1 MFRNYFKSI
10 LRGLAKNR
18 THAVLNITGLTAGLT
33 CFAFIALW
41 VMDELSYD
49 KFNTNYDRIVR
60 LTESAKTETGIVESA
75 TSSAPM
81 AKALQNDFAEVEA
94 TVRMDLRGD
103 IITHNGKQMPQ
114 DNILLTDPSFFDV
127 FNYKL
132 TRGNVATAISEP
144 YTIILTESAAKKY
157 FGNSDPMGQRLL
169 INMNDSNGRGAHYTI
184 TGIMPD
190 PPLNAHLTFT
200 MIASFKTIEVANP
213 DILTVDGWG
222 DASYYTYLLL
232 KKGVDQKAFS
242 NKISQ
247 FYKKY
252 VGDRY
257 NVWKDIYNYKLQ
269 PLGDIHLHS
278 NLRYEIQTTGSAMYV
293 YIFGTI
299 GIFIL
304 LLAGINYMN
313 LATVHSVSR
322 AKEVGIKKVVGAE
335 RRQLIVQY
343 LLEAVL
349 IAFIALVL
357 ALVLC
362 AFFQPAFFQ
371 LTGKDLSPLQSTPLL
386 LFLTAV
392 TISLGL
398 MSGSYP
404 AFIISGF
411 KPIAVLKGSFKS
423 GSKGTLLRKSLVVS
437 QFVVTMLLVTGI
449 VVIYSQLSYVKHKD
463 LGYNQE
469 SLLYL
474 RVNGNSD
481 VMNGYAAFR
490 NEILSNPLIK
500 GATISNTL
508 LGSLPSGGAETVDGT
523 GKPLQVNT
531 ARIQVGAN
539 YFAVHDIPLVAGRD
553 FDTNSK
559 DSIRQVII
567 NETSVRNFGWKDA
580 ADAIGKPFK
589 IGDQPGEVIGVVKDF
604 HFSNLYHAIGSLA
617 IYPSGAS
624 FSRITLKTD
633 ITQSA
638 AVANWVQK
646 TWTKHFPI
654 ALFDYT
660 FSKSVQQ
667 YAAEERFASL
677 FLYFAVLS
685 VLIACL
691 GLYGLIAYTTAQKTK
706 ELGIR
711 KVLGASAQG
720 LAIMLSK
727 DFLKLVVLAFVI
739 ATPLAW
745 YVMNLWLQDFA
756 YRETMQW
763 WMFAIAG
770 GGVLLIALLT
780 VSVKSVKAAVRNPV
794 ESLRT
799 E

>member
-1 MFRNYFKSI
+1 MFRNYVNSI

-60 LTESAKTETGIVESA
+60 LTESAKTETGIWESA
-75 TSSAPM
+75 VSSAPM
-81 AKALQNDFAEVEA
+81 AKALQNDYAEVEN
-94 TVRMDLRGD
+94 TVRFDLRGE
-103 IITHNGKQMPQ
+103 IITHNGKQVPQ

-127 FNYKL
+127 FSYKL
-132 TRGNVATAISEP
+132 TTGNIKTALNEP
-144 YTIILTESAAKKY
+144 FSIILTESAAKKF

-169 INMNDSNGRGAHYTI
+169 VNMNDSNGRGAYYTV
-184 TGIMPD
+184 TGVMPD
-190 PPLNAHLTFT
+190 APLNAHVTFT
-200 MIASFKTIEVANP
+200 MIASFKTIEVAHP
-213 DILTVDGWG
+213 EVLTVDGWG

-232 KKGVDQKAFS
+232 KKGVDREAFS
-242 NKISQ
+242 KKITR

-257 NVWKDIYNYKLQ
+257 DAWKNIYSYKLQ
-269 PLGDIHLHS
+269 SLGDIHLHS
-278 NLRYEIQTTGSAMYV
+278 NLRYEIMTTGSAAYV
-293 YIFGTI
+293 YIFATI

-335 RRQLIVQY
+335 RKQLIIQY

-349 IAFIALVL
+349 VALIALIL
-357 ALVLC
+357 ALVLS
-362 AFFQPAFFQ
+362 AVLQPAFSR
-371 LTGKDLSPLQSTPLL
+371 LTGKELSPLNSTSLL

-392 TISLGL
+392 TVLLGVV
-398 MSGSYP
+398 SGSYP

-411 KPIAVLKGSFKS
+411 KPITVLKGAFKS

-449 VVIYSQLSYVKHKD
+449 VVIYSQLSYMKHKD
-463 LGYNQE
+463 LGYDKDP
-469 SLLYL
+469 LLYL
-474 RVNGNSD
+474 RVNGNVD
-481 VMNGYAAFR
+481 VLNGYEAFK
-490 NEILSNPLIK
+490 NEILSNPLIS
-500 GATISNTL
+500 GAATSNTL
-508 LGSLPSGGAETVDGT
+508 LGSLPSGGAETVDGA

-531 ARIQVGAN
+531 ARIRVGGD
-539 YFAVHDIPLVAGRD
+539 YFGVHSIPLIAGKD
-553 FDTNSK
+553 FVRHSK
-559 DSIRQVII
+559 DSIQPVII
-567 NETSVRNFGWKDA
+567 NESAVHNFGWKDA
-580 ADAIGKPFK
+580 ASAIGKPFK

-604 HFSNLYHAIGSLA
+604 HFSNLHHAIGSLV
-617 IYPSGAS
+617 IYPLDGN

-646 TWTKHFPI
+646 TWARHFPS
-654 ALFDYT
+654 ALFDYS
-660 FSKSVQQ
+660 FSKNVQQ
-667 YAAEERFASL
+667 YAEEERFATL
-677 FLYFAVLS
+677 FLYFGVLS
-685 VLIACL
+685 LVIACL

-711 KVLGASAQG
+711 KVLGATAQG
-720 LAIMLSK
+720 LAVMLSK
-727 DFLKLVVLAFVI
+727 DFLKLVVLAFGI
-739 ATPLAW
+739 ATPMAW
-745 YVMNLWLQDFA
+745 YMMNQWLQDFA
-756 YRETMQW
+756 YRENLQW
-763 WMFAIAG
+763 WMFAAAG
-770 GGVLLIALLT
+770 GIVLLIALLT
-780 VSVKSVKAAVRNPV
+780 VSAKSVRAAMRNPV
-794 ESLRT
+794 ESLRV